1 MELIRPYELIHLIDR
16 NCPECDGDID
26 YNANSNNLFCVC
38 CGKSWDYMFYKYC
51 KIAWEEDP
59 ADYIRK
65 MDYNQL

>member
-51 KIAWEEDP
+51 KIA
-59 ADYIRK
+59 
-65 MDYNQL
+65 